1 MPRLRFV
8 STLCAKR
15 LQASDWVDISGLS
28 RAQVT
33 LPSGKSRLCYGPTTG
48 KTPFPPNTRG
58 FLYYHVPPKAPP
70 LAGEIRFRCASNVD
84 DFHCGQDLL
93 SMDKFTP
100 WSIAPYKLTSRS
112 SYATLRGQLMFDNLI
127 PPTML
132 DMWALVSKLSRRVK
146 DRSGRPVLYYLKQ
159 PFFFRFGDEHIVF
172 YPAANQKIGFCVMK
186 NPLLDTRIHG
196 SASPYSGSGWVRLE
210 PYMCPRY
217 PNDDRVALRI
227 IKIVEPVQDLV
238 KDYDGHVHR
247 PTEGMLVQRS
257 MLGSHTDPLV
267 TITTSL
273 DVPMM
278 THATV
283 LPVNFDDLP

>member
-1 MPRLRFV
+1 MPRLRII

-15 LQASDWVDISGLS
+15 LQPSDCVDISGLS
-28 RAQVT
+28 RAHVT
-33 LPSGKSRLCYGPTTG
+33 LPSGKSRLYYGPT
-48 KTPFPPNTRG
+48 TPFPPNTCG
-58 FLYYHVPPKAPP
+58 FLYYYVPPKAPP
-70 LAGEIRFRCASNVD
+70 LAGEIRFRCASNLD
-84 DFHCGQDLL
+84 DFRSGQDLL

-186 NPLLDTRIHG
+186 NPLLDALIHG
-196 SASPYSGSGWVRLE
+196 NASPYGGKLSSWILVSIEEVL
-210 PYMCPRY
+210 
-217 PNDDRVALRI
+217 LI
-227 IKIVEPVQDLV
+227 IRRRKW
-238 KDYDGHVHR
+238 
-247 PTEGMLVQRS
+247 
-257 MLGSHTDPLV
+257 LGS
-267 TITTSL
+267 IG
-273 DVPMM
+273 
-278 THATV
+278 TV
-283 LPVNFDDLP
+283 CMSSISERR